1 MEKINIPVNGL
12 EQDEIAENLIEFLK
26 AKSEERN
33 EFAYS
38 DFNFEASG
46 IRTLIEILAANTHMI
61 GYYVKMLLNES
72 FIDSANLRGSLL
84 SKAKLNGYLPRSS
97 RSSRTNVRLKINL
110 PLANDPQQQYITI
123 EKGNFFTGQNSTSDT
138 RKYYIL
144 DDVHIFSSSRR
155 QYEEDTGDD
164 VVQMVEY
171 VSPEFTVYEGN
182 FMYYRFRKNN
192 EIINE
197 RFIIPDRNI
206 DTETIRV
213 TVKEEVDST
222 EITTYLYENRFETVN
237 ADRPIFF
244 LSTAANG
251 FFEIFFGKNKIG
263 RAPPHNYV
271 VEISYISTNGE
282 KGNGCKALTFID
294 GTSSGRKYSVLTPM
308 TPTSGGAPEESIEEL
323 RYNIPNH
330 FKRQGRIVTTDDY
343 RTYILYEFRN
353 VESVNVWGG
362 EENPLKDFNAVY
374 ISIKPYK
381 SLYLS
386 GSIKKEI
393 IEKLKKYQVDGK
405 RIKIV
410 DPEYLKVQS
419 KIFLSIALDRTNM
432 SQSEI
437 ITKATNLATT
447 YTENNLNSFNNDFSD
462 LALLSYIK
470 TNMPF
475 VKSVFTLNKISIDYS
490 FVNKI
495 GSRHI
500 VSFGNI
506 LVPERL
512 YSSAFIYDSEYHYF
526 QEINGVLYLQK
537 MGKKLK
543 DDAVL
548 KVGNVSPTEGTVSFL
563 IDFDFF
569 VPNTDANKSVLT
581 FYSEPKYDDIY
592 CRNNKIII
600 VDQIQVVL
608 K

>member
-1 MEKINIPVNGL
+1 MDKINIPINGL

-33 EFAYS
+33 EFEYS

-46 IRTLIEILAANTHMI
+46 IRTLIEILAANTHLI

-72 FIDSANLRGSLL
+72 FIDSANLRSSLL
-84 SKAKLNGYLPRSS
+84 SKAKLNGYLPRSA
-97 RSSRTNVRLKINL
+97 RSSRTNIRLKINL
-110 PLANDPQQQYITI
+110 PLELDPQQQYITI
-123 EKGNFFTGQNSTSDT
+123 EKGNFFTGQNSSSDT

-144 DDVHIFSSSRR
+144 EDVHVFSSSRR
-155 QYEEDTGDD
+155 EYDEEDNGAVTK
-164 VVQMVEY
+164 MVEY

-192 EIINE
+192 EIVNE
-197 RFIIPDRNI
+197 RFIIPDKNI
-206 DTETIRV
+206 DIETIRV
-213 TVKEEVDST
+213 IVKEEVEST
-222 EITTYLYENRFETVN
+222 EITTYLYEDRFDTVN

-263 RAPPHNYV
+263 KAPPNNYV
-271 VEISYISTNGE
+271 IEISYISTNGE
-282 KGNGCKALTFID
+282 KGNGCKKLTFID
-294 GTSSGRKYSVLTPM
+294 GTASGRTYTVQTPM
-308 TPTSGGAPEESIEEL
+308 VPTSGGAPEESIEEL

-343 RTYILYEFRN
+343 KSFILHEFRN

-362 EENPLKDFNAVY
+362 ENNPLKDYNAVY

-381 SLYLS
+381 SLYIS
-386 GSIKKEI
+386 GSVRKEI
-393 IEKLKKYQVDGK
+393 TEKIKKYQVDGK
-405 RIKIV
+405 RIKII

-419 KIFLSIALDRTNM
+419 TIYLSIATDKVNMTN
-432 SQSEI
+432 SEL
-437 ITKATNLATT
+437 ITKATTLATT

-462 LALLSYIK
+462 LALLTYIK
-470 TNMPF
+470 SNMPF
-475 VKSVFTLNKISIDYS
+475 VKSVFTLNKFSVDYK
-490 FVNKI
+490 FVNKL
-495 GSRHI
+495 GSRHV

-512 YSSAFIYDSEYHYF
+512 YSSPFIYDSNYHYF
-526 QEINGVLYLQK
+526 QEIDGVLYLQK
-537 MGKKLK
+537 MGKSLK
-543 DDAVL
+543 NDAVL
-548 KVGNVSPTEGTVSFL
+548 KVGKVNPAEGTATFL

-569 VPNTDANKSVLT
+569 VPNTDANKSQIT

-600 VDQIQVVL
+600 VDKIQVVL